1 MNASDAQDSK
11 VTDADIE
18 AIVEQG
24 EAGIGDLLAAYEPVE
39 RDYFNAVQSSTV
51 VVTSSSN
58 STPR

>member
-1 MNASDAQDSK
+1 VNASDAQDSK